1 MNHTT
6 SLPYV
11 LPTQKQS
18 STGFFSA
25 SSPISTCFSH
35 RPLSHLP
42 HLTGPPVLD
51 AKEEDEPFTIIY
63 TFDASAAPH
72 RTSSS
77 TIALAVVPTI
87 ANNAYTGRPNT
98 PPSAHLLLLHLHTS
112 LPPPLH
118 DTIFRSLSKHS
129 REKPSQSQSA
139 PWIQLVY

>member
-6 SLPYV
+6 SLHYV
-11 LPTQKQS
+11 LSTQKQS
-18 STGFFSA
+18 RTGFFSA

-51 AKEEDEPFTIIY
+51 AREEDEPFTIIY
-63 TFDASAAPH
+63 TFDAFAAPH

-87 ANNAYTGRPNT
+87 ANNAHTGRPIT
-98 PPSAHLLLLHLHTS
+98 PPSAHLLLPHLHTS
-112 LPPPLH
+112 IPPHLH
-118 DTIFRSLSKHS
+118 GTIFKSLSKHS
-129 REKPSQSQSA
+129 QEKPSQSQSA
-139 PWIQLVY
+139 PRIWLVY